1 MYQYFQIF
9 MKRPSTFSSHK
20 ALVVFR
26 SLLFLTGQ
34 VVSTLL
40 IGPLMTLL
48 WLFPFKLRY
57 GAANLWVRFNLWWLG
72 ITCGL
77 RYTVEGKEHIP
88 QGRSGL
94 IFCKHQSAFETLVL
108 QVIFPPVVF
117 ILKREL
123 LRIPVWGWA
132 MATLQPIAINRSL
145 KSLALKQI
153 LKDGEARIRSRR
165 WVVLFPEG
173 TRVAPGVRGHYGSS
187 GGLLAARAG
196 CPLVPVAHDA
206 GSYWGKNGFLK
217 YPGTIRI
224 IVGPALDGAN
234 LTAQE
239 LNREAEEWI
248 ESTMLN
254 IATGNPTKKV

>member
-1 MYQYFQIF
+1 MFPFSQIF
-9 MKRPSTFSSHK
+9 MKRSSTFSSRK
-20 ALVVFR
+20 TVVVLR
-26 SLLFLTGQ
+26 SALFLIGQ
-34 VVSTLL
+34 VASTLL
-40 IGPLMTLL
+40 IGPIMTLL

-57 GAANLWVRFNLWWLG
+57 GAANLWVRLNLWWLRA
-72 ITCGL
+72 TCGL
-77 RYTVEGKEHIP
+77 RYEVEGKEHIP
-88 QGRSGL
+88 RGRSGL

-123 LRIPVWGWA
+123 LKIPVWGWA

-145 KSLALKQI
+145 KSLALKQV
-153 LKDGEARIRSRR
+153 LRDGEARIRSGR

-187 GGLLAARAG
+187 GGLLAARVG
-196 CPLVPVAHDA
+196 CPLVPVAHNA

-224 IVGPALDGAN
+224 VVGPALDGAG

-239 LNREAEEWI
+239 LNREAEAWI
-248 ESTMLN
+248 ESTMAKIEPGLQ
-254 IATGNPTKKV
+254 AQKG

>member
-1 MYQYFQIF
+1 MSPFFPIF
-9 MKRPSTFSSHK
+9 MKRSNTFSTAK
-20 ALVVFR
+20 PVVVLR
-26 SLLFLTGQ
+26 SALFLLGQ
-34 VVSTLL
+34 VASTLL
-40 IGPLMTLL
+40 IGPIMTLL
-48 WLFPFKLRY
+48 WFSPFKIRY
-57 GAANLWVRFNLWWLG
+57 GAANLWVRLNLWWLRV
-72 ITCGL
+72 TCGL
-77 RYTVEGKEHIP
+77 RYEVEGRELIP
-88 QGRSGL
+88 QGQSGL

-123 LRIPVWGWA
+123 LRIPFWGWA

-153 LKDGEARIRSRR
+153 LRDGEARIRSGR

-187 GGLLAARAG
+187 GGLLAARVG
-196 CPLVPVAHDA
+196 CPLVPVAHNA

-224 IVGPALDGAN
+224 VVGPALDGAAH
-234 LTAQE
+234 TAQE
-239 LNREAEEWI
+239 LNREAEAWI
-248 ESTMLN
+248 ESTMAK
-254 IATGNPTKKV
+254 IESVHAVK

>member
-1 MYQYFQIF
+1 MFQFSLIS
-9 MKRPSTFSSHK
+9 MKRSSTFSSHK
-20 ALVVFR
+20 AVVVFR

-34 VVSTLL
+34 VASTLL
-40 IGPLMTLL
+40 IGPIMTLL

-57 GAANLWVRFNLWWLG
+57 GAANLWVRLNLWWLRV
-72 ITCGL
+72 TCGL
-77 RYTVEGKEHIP
+77 RFVVEGKEHIP
-88 QGRSGL
+88 KGRSGL

-145 KSLALKQI
+145 KSLALKQV
-153 LKDGEARIRSRR
+153 LRDGEARIRSGR

-187 GGLLAARAG
+187 GGLLAARVG
-196 CPLVPVAHDA
+196 CPLVPVAHNA

-224 IVGPALDGAN
+224 IVGSPLDGAK
-234 LTAQE
+234 LSAQE

-248 ESTMLN
+248 ESNMSK
-254 IATGNPTKKV
+254 IEAGQPAKKM